1 MKAQKILSEDN
12 ILSNHQPP
20 IRWANIDSFVGN
32 STAPELTYHRPCPI
46 CNSLKSRAV
55 LELTGFQFYSD
66 SAELPKRV
74 DVRET
79 ICTDCF
85 ALYLNPCYSNYG
97 FGVLFA
103 EAGQSYGSTSGRPQ
117 EQIEWMTER
126 GLLTKNST
134 VLDVGCYEG
143 AFLARLPA
151 SVKKI
156 GVDIDLPAIKRGRS
170 RFQEHNIQFVVG
182 DFENFEYEA
191 EPPDTITM
199 FHVLEHLPR
208 PVAVLKKLRAISHS
222 ETKLVV
228 EVPILEN
235 GSTNDINGFFSVQHM
250 THFSRVSLRN
260 CLTAAGW
267 KIDEQDEKKD
277 YNGCRMIATATD
289 QNQNIE
295 IPEGNPDDW
304 SVLQQYLSAWHVTV
318 LSAERRIQS
327 MQTTDFV
334 VIWGGGAHTEFL
346 YQVTTTFQAR
356 RKCKYSIV
364 DSDPLKHGKT
374 WRGIPI
380 QLPSILRGFDWSSAI
395 LLISS
400 YGGQESIA
408 EAAVEMDVPVNK
420 IFRVYDHFRRY

>member
-1 MKAQKILSEDN
+1 M
-12 ILSNHQPP
+12 SNHQPP

-46 CNSLKSRAV
+46 CNSLKSKV
-55 LELTGFQFYSD
+55 FLELTGFQFYSD

-79 ICTDCF
+79 ICLDCF

-126 GLLTKNST
+126 GLLSKNSK
-134 VLDVGCYEG
+134 VLDVGCYDG
-143 AFLARLPA
+143 AFLARLPT

-156 GVDIDLPAIKRGRS
+156 GVDIDQSAIARGRLH
-170 RFQEHNIQFVVG
+170 FQKNNIQFVVG
-182 DFENFEYEA
+182 DFENFQYEKK
-191 EPPDTITM
+191 PPDTITM

-222 ETKLVV
+222 ETKLIV

-250 THFSRVSLRN
+250 THFSRASLRN

-267 KIDEQDEKKD
+267 QIDEQNEKQD
-277 YNGCRMIATATD
+277 YNGCRILTTASD
-289 QNQNIE
+289 LNQNKE
-295 IPEGNPDDW
+295 IPDVNSDDW
-304 SVLQQYLSAWHVTV
+304 SVLQQYLSAWHASV
-318 LSAERRIQS
+318 LSVQRRIQS
-327 MQTTDFV
+327 MPPTEFV
-334 VIWGGGAHTEFL
+334 FIWGGGLHTEFL
-346 YQVTTTFQAR
+346 YQVTTVFYDR
-356 RKCKYSIV
+356 RECKFTIV
-364 DSDPLKHGKT
+364 DSDPLKHNKT

-380 QLPSILRGFDWSSAI
+380 QPPSILTGFDWSSAI

-408 EAAVEMDVPVNK
+408 EAAAEMNVPVNRI
-420 IFRVYDHFRRY
+420 IFVYEQIRRY